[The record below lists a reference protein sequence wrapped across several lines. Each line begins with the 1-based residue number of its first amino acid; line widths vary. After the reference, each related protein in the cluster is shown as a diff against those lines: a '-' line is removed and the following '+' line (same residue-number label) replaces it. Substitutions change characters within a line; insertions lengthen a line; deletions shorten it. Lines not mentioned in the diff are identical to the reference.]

1 MTKQIVISDI
11 RIKNMRYH
19 TEPRPCVRIA
29 FELLGPEGKALLDQ
43 RFDLAWELTEAE
55 AAKFEQFIE
64 KHIRSRLR
72 QEVGLEEK
80 AS

>member
-11 RIKNMRYH
+11 RVINIRYH
-19 TEPRPCVRIA
+19 TEPKPCVRVS
-29 FELLGPEGKALLDQ
+29 FELLDQKGEALLDQ
-43 RFDLAWELTEAE
+43 RFDMAWELSEAE

-72 QEVGLEEK
+72 REVGLEK
-80 AS
+80 TN